1 MNGFSK
7 EDAGKLKD
15 HKREIFYNRLNVHK
29 YEEDMSMRRFKLITC
44 LILTLMLTLAMV
56 SGCTGGATT
65 TGTTTKPSGTTT
77 AAPTT
82 TKPVEVQKV
91 VYYLIDFNKIPDNY
105 QDVNDA
111 INKYIAEKFPNLG
124 VALEMQL
131 FAPADYQNKINL
143 AMQSGQQMDIFT
155 PLGIQMFIANNQLLP
170 INDLL
175 DQYGQDVTVKL
186 RQELGENSFA
196 PFTKEGKIYA
206 VPINKSMVITPTL
219 IYDEDMLNATGFKA
233 DDIKSVRDLTPVFAK
248 IKELYP
254 EVYPFSALNMQDSM
268 IQLIMKNELNMD
280 YLNDNALSA
289 TAWMGVVF
297 GNDQKVVNPFETAAF
312 KDYIGLIRDWYD
324 KGYLP
329 SDMATSTSTSTE
341 LFAAGRLFCT
351 WGGYGGRPS
360 GKMMSQMSGRN
371 MNAKWISPFYMT
383 TADAGLATAISSTT
397 KVPEAAMK
405 FINLVYTDEFI
416 INTMLLGIENRDYVK
431 VDAHHW
437 KFPEGLDQNTV
448 PYTNF
453 ITTGVLGS
461 ESIQYIQ
468 ETMDYEEVLFK
479 IEQNKNA
486 NRSPYFGFVFD
497 PTSVQNEMTA
507 LQNVYAQYIP
517 GLVCGSLDPDTT
529 LPEFVNALKA
539 AGIDN
544 VIAAKQTQ
552 LDAWVAANKK

>member
-1 MNGFSK
+1 
-7 EDAGKLKD
+7 
-15 HKREIFYNRLNVHK
+15 
-29 YEEDMSMRRFKLITC
+29 MRRIMQAMSLL
-44 LILTLMLTLAMV
+44 LILLLALTAV
-56 SGCTGGATT
+56 GGCTGGATT
-65 TGTTTKPSGTTT
+65 TTAGTTAPSTTT
-77 AAPTT
+77 GT

-111 INKYIAEKFPNLG
+111 VNKYIATKFPGLG

-155 PLGIQMFIANNQLLP
+155 PLGIQSFIANNQCLP

-175 DQYGQDVTVKL
+175 DQYGQDVQAKL
-186 RQELGENSFA
+186 RADLGDNSFA
-196 PFTKEGKIYA
+196 PFTKDGKIYG

-219 IYDEDMLNATGFKA
+219 IYDNDMMAASGFKA

-268 IQLIMKNELNMD
+268 ILLVMKNEQSMD

-297 GNDQKVVNPFETAAF
+297 GNTPTVVNPFETEIF
-312 KDYIGLIRDWYD
+312 KDYIGLIRDWYN

-329 SDMATSTSTSTE
+329 SDMATSTATSTE
-341 LFAAGRLFCT
+341 LFSAGRLFCT

-360 GKMMSQMSGRN
+360 GKMMSQLSGRN
-371 MNAKWISPFYMT
+371 MNAKWIAPFYMT
-383 TADAGLATAISSTT
+383 TADAGLATAISSTS

-431 VDAHHW
+431 VDEHHW

-479 IEQNKNA
+479 IEQNKTA

-497 PTSVQNEMTA
+497 PATVQNELTA
-507 LQNVYAQYIP
+507 LQNVYSQYMP
-517 GLVCGSLDPDTT
+517 GLVCGSLDPNTT
-529 LPEFVNALKA
+529 IPELVNALKT
-539 AGIDN
+539 AGIDT
-544 VIAAKQTQ
+544 VIAAKQKQ
-552 LDAWVAANKK
+552 LDAWIAANKK